1 LQSLKRWLDH
11 SLARRIAVLVTGLL
25 LVVGL
30 GVSVVSY
37 LEVLRTTRKLM
48 SDRLQELGA
57 QLAPLMGRNSAETMN
72 RLSRTAADSGVVG
85 FVVSG
90 GREGGPAV
98 SAVLRAALLNN
109 TPQAA
114 VAVVDSGGRSLLD
127 LGPPR
132 RGAWFGEPP
141 AAVGTADSA
150 PHVGTF
156 ARLNDTSLV
165 FDLRIPIRR
174 NGRPF
179 GLLVQRGR
187 LTISETA
194 RSTFA
199 VLLGEG
205 TGIVLGSPAS
215 GIWTD
220 MASVVPP
227 PPEEALQM
235 SSVTRIAWRGQ
246 RYLSS
251 AAFVPGTPW
260 LLIVR
265 TPWAAVIAPADRYL
279 RRAALI
285 AGLVVLLGSVGAV
298 LIGRTLGKP
307 IREIT
312 EVAEQIVS
320 GDEDRRAEERTP
332 GEVGRLARAFNAMVD
347 RVGTSTRRLRD
358 NETSHRAFVALASEG
373 IWRVEFVPAL
383 STSLAPRVQIDA
395 WYQTVPFAECN
406 PALALMHGGD
416 GAGETGT
423 IPLERLFPRDDPTS
437 RALLLDFIANGYRL
451 TAAESR
457 GHDEGGA
464 PRIYVNGL
472 IGIVEN
478 GALRRIWGT
487 RSDVTVDRLLDQRL
501 AQTQRLEAI
510 GRLAGGVAH
519 DFNNLLTAML
529 GYSSSLLERFSDDA
543 GAREDVGE
551 IERLALRASE
561 LTRQLLSFSRGQVLR
576 PAALDLNEVL
586 RGTEAMLRRVIG
598 EDVELKFSLADR
610 LDLILGDAGQI
621 ERVVMNLVVNARD
634 AMPAGGV
641 LEIRTANVELDPE
654 HTIRPGVPPGHYVQL
669 AVSDSG
675 VGMTEEVRL
684 HAFEPFFTTKPKG
697 RGTGLGLATVYGI
710 VRQSGGE
717 ITLYSE
723 PGRGTTFKI
732 YLPVRERVADRVKAA
747 SRAPLSGPS
756 GNETVLLVEDEAP
769 VRDIVRRALTA
780 VGYRVLDATDGA
792 DALRQWESHGPAIDL
807 VLTDMVLPGMTGRDL
822 AAELLSRRP
831 GLRLIIM
838 SGYTGETYPALELLP
853 DGVGYLEKPFS
864 LADLRQRLRDAL
876 DAQGDVAA
884 AAGPAA

>member
-1 LQSLKRWLDH
+1 MQTLKRWLDH

-30 GVSVVSY
+30 GISAVSY
-37 LEVLRTTRKLM
+37 LQVLQTTRKLM
-48 SDRLQELGA
+48 SDRLQQLGA
-57 QLAPLMGRNSAETMN
+57 QLARLLGRSSAETIT
-72 RLSRTAADSGVVG
+72 RLSRAATDSSVAG
-85 FVVSG
+85 FVISG
-90 GREGGPAV
+90 GREHGPAV
-98 SAVLRAALLNN
+98 SAVLGAALLNN

-114 VAVVDSGGRSLLD
+114 LAVVDSGGRTLLD

-141 AAVGTADSA
+141 AAVGVRDSA
-150 PHVGTF
+150 PHVGSFT
-156 ARLNDTSLV
+156 RLNDSTLV
-165 FDLRIPIRR
+165 FDLRVPIRR
-174 NGRPF
+174 NGRLV

-187 LTISETA
+187 LTMSETA
-194 RSTFA
+194 RSTFD

-235 SSVTRIAWRGQ
+235 ALVTRIPWRG
-246 RYLSS
+246 RLYMGS

-265 TPWAAVIAPADRYL
+265 TPWAAVLVPAERYL

-285 AGLVVLLGSVGAV
+285 AVLVVLLGSLGAV
-298 LIGRTLGKP
+298 LVGRTLGKP

-312 EVAEQIVS
+312 EVTEQIAS
-320 GDEDRRAEERTP
+320 GDEARRADERTP

-347 RVGTSTRRLRD
+347 RVSTSTRRLRD
-358 NETSHRAFVALASEG
+358 NEASHRAFVAHASEG
-373 IWRVEFVPAL
+373 IWRVELVPAL
-383 STSLAPRVQIDA
+383 STSLAPRVQVNA
-395 WYQTVPFAECN
+395 WYQTVPLAECN
-406 PALALMHGGD
+406 PALALMHGGKGD
-416 GAGETGT
+416 GDTET
-423 IPLERLFPRDDPTS
+423 IPLERLFPLDDPPS
-437 RALLLDFIANGYRL
+437 RALLLDFIANGYR
-451 TAAESR
+451 TTDAESR
-457 GHDEGGA
+457 GQGEGGA
-464 PRIYVNGL
+464 PRIFVNGL

-487 RSDVTVDRLLDQRL
+487 RRDVTVERLLDERL

-529 GYSSSLLERFSDDA
+529 GYSGSLLERLSDDA
-543 GAREDVGE
+543 VAREDATE
-551 IERLALRASE
+551 IERLALRACE
-561 LTRQLLSFSRGQVLR
+561 LTRQLTSFSRGQVLR

-586 RGTEAMLRRVIG
+586 RGTEALLGRVIG
-598 EDVELKFSLADR
+598 EDVEFKLSLADR
-610 LDLILGDAGQI
+610 LDPVLADAGQI

-634 AMPAGGV
+634 AMPAGGI
-641 LEIRTANVELDPE
+641 LEIRTANVELDLE
-654 HTIRPGVPPGHYVQL
+654 HTLRPDVPPGHYVQL

-675 VGMTEEVRL
+675 VGMTEEVRR
-684 HAFEPFFTTKPKG
+684 HAFEPFFTTKATG

-732 YLPVRERVADRVKAA
+732 YLPVRGRVATRGTAP
-747 SRAPLSGPS
+747 SLAPLTGHS

-769 VRDIVRRALTA
+769 VREIVRRALTA
-780 VGYRVLDATDGA
+780 VGYRILEATDGA
-792 DALRQWESHGPAIDL
+792 DALRQWESHATGIDL

-822 AAELLSRRP
+822 AAELLRRRP
-831 GLRLIIM
+831 GLRVIIM
-838 SGYTGETYPALELLP
+838 SGYTGETYPALDLLP
-853 DGVGYLEKPFS
+853 DRVGYLEKPFS

-876 DAQGDVAA
+876 DVPGEVTK
-884 AAGPAA
+884 AAGPV